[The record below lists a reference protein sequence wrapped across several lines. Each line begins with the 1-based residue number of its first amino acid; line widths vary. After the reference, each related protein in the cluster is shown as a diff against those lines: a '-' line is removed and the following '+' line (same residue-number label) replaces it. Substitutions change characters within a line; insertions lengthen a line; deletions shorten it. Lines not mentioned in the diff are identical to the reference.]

1 VTTTDTYGWFDE
13 YTFVADAAG
22 NYTFTLPAGLGM
34 WSVEAYSTW
43 AEPELDYNMITEG
56 GDVTVALAAG
66 EEFKFLVGAYTKDE
80 WTITYTF
87 AEGEVGGDEP
97 ETPVESEIPALVL
110 GENTVVVSDALFNE
124 GGFIT
129 SITVTE
135 EGTYTFASSNLLI
148 RVMTDMGMSTGSAYL
163 TPGTYEVQV
172 VTAYLSGPCTTS
184 VTVEFTAPE
193 EPETPDPENPDV
205 PSGEPDG
212 TAENPYIL
220 TDINTELSFD
230 GAHDV
235 YYSFTSTDLIKIN
248 IFYTEGCLVSISGD
262 AEWDKDEGAMMYTIV
277 VFEGGTV
284 ILNPFA
290 NNGGTY
296 TIVGGGKK

>member
-1 VTTTDTYGWFDE
+1 
-13 YTFVADAAG
+13 
-22 NYTFTLPAGLGM
+22 
-34 WSVEAYSTW
+34 
-43 AEPELDYNMITEG
+43 MITEG

-148 RVMTDMGMSTGSAYL
+148 RVMTAMGMSTGSAYL

>member
-1 VTTTDTYGWFDE
+1 
-13 YTFVADAAG
+13 
-22 NYTFTLPAGLGM
+22 
-34 WSVEAYSTW
+34 
-43 AEPELDYNMITEG
+43 
-56 GDVTVALAAG
+56 
-66 EEFKFLVGAYTKDE
+66 
-80 WTITYTF
+80 
-87 AEGEVGGDEP
+87 
-97 ETPVESEIPALVL
+97 
-110 GENTVVVSDALFNE
+110 
-124 GGFIT
+124 
-129 SITVTE
+129 
-135 EGTYTFASSNLLI
+135 
-148 RVMTDMGMSTGSAYL
+148 
-163 TPGTYEVQV
+163 
-172 VTAYLSGPCTTS
+172 